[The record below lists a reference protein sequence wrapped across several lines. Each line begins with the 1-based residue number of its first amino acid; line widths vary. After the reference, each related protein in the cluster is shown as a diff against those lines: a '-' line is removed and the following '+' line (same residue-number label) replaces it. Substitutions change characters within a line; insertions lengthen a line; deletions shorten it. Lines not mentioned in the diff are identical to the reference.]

1 MKKRSLDSKILALL
15 LVTVVLTML
24 CACGS
29 QNSKADYGYTS
40 TGGAAWAESKASG
53 SYPTSANAAQDEY
66 AEESPA
72 VWNEGDSPMP
82 EAGPAQQF
90 ADKII
95 YSANVY
101 IETLHFDQSVEDVYA
116 MVEACGGFM
125 ESSYVSGNN
134 YASTYYKE
142 QSYRTASFTIRVPAQ
157 SFTAVKSSLDQLG
170 YVTSEETYSDN
181 ITTQF
186 YDTQSRLEAYRSEAQ
201 RLTEMLGKA
210 DSVEDMIII
219 ESRLSDVQ
227 YNIDSL
233 TSRLKNWQNSVDYST
248 LNLTLR
254 EVAEI
259 RVQTKVTET
268 YWQRMGKGFVS
279 TMNSIANFFKE
290 VFMWIVVA
298 FPVLLL
304 LAVVTIIIILIVKR
318 SMRKYEKKQA
328 QKTAAAQGRPAIP
341 AAPNTQQA
349 AAAPQSSIPQPA
361 LQRPQEEIK
370 K

>member
-1 MKKRSLDSKILALL
+1 MKKRSHDSKVLALL

-24 CACGS
+24 CACGRES
-29 QNSKADYGYTS
+29 SKADYAYTG
-40 TGGAAWAESKASG
+40 GGAAWAESNASG
-53 SYPTSANAAQDEY
+53 TYPTSAKAEDEFAA
-66 AEESPA
+66 ESPA

-142 QSYRTASFTIRVPAQ
+142 QTYRSASFTIRVPAQ

-186 YDTQSRLEAYRSEAQ
+186 YDTQSRLDAYRAEAQ
-201 RLTEMLGKA
+201 RLTEMLAKA

-279 TMNSIANFFKE
+279 TINSIANFFKE

-304 LAVVTIIIILIVKR
+304 LAIVVIVIILIVKR
-318 SMRKYEKKQA
+318 SMRKYERKQT
-328 QKTAAAQGRPAIP
+328 QKAAAAPVKPVIP
-341 AAPNTQQA
+341 TVPNAQQA